1 MTASPALK
9 SNQWI
14 INEDKG
20 EGNGD
25 TTTDSESEFET
36 TLKKTSDH
44 QRSVSCRSR
53 NKFEFDDERTWS
65 DLDENYVNSD
75 LPEKYTKTPLQMDF
89 SSKNDTTIPDK
100 AIKRKVASKKGDE
113 MSKESA
119 VDSDSNG
126 PPVSNLMMKL
136 FPSLKPKQ
144 KTGCHLERAI
154 KSNVEQEPGGERTG
168 RKC

>member
-1 MTASPALK
+1 QITWCRKVSVV
-9 SNQWI
+9 SR
-14 INEDKG
+14 
-20 EGNGD
+20 
-25 TTTDSESEFET
+25 TDHMSFI
-36 TLKKTSDH
+36 
-44 QRSVSCRSR
+44 SR

-65 DLDENYVNSD
+65 DLDENYVSID

-89 SSKNDTTIPDK
+89 SFKNDMTVPDK
-100 AIKRKVASKKGDE
+100 AIKRKVASKKGEE

-126 PPVSNLMMKL
+126 PPISNLMMKL

-144 KTGCHLERAI
+144 KAGCHPERETKA
-154 KSNVEQEPGGERTG
+154 NVEPELGGERTATG